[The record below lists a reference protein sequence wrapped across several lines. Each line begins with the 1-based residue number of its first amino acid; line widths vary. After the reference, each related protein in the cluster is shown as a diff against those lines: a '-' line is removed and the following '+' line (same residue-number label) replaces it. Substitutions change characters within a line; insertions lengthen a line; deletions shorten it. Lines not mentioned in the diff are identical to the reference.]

1 MPKKLKKSI
10 ENNSSEHAHYE
21 PLSPQQQEQV
31 IQKKKSFT
39 PLFILIILLIIVDG
53 IALFVYIQPDFTF
66 FNSTN
71 TNTSNVCVDQ
81 TPFDQCSKNQPKYCY
96 NGELVDKAFTCGCP
110 QVYTIE
116 FQSCKKL

>member
-10 ENNSSEHAHYE
+10 ENNNLEHAHYEPLSPQQQEQVIQKKNKNLEHVHYE

-81 TPFDQCSKNQPKYCY
+81 TPFDQCS
-96 NGELVDKAFTCGCP
+96 
-110 QVYTIE
+110 
-116 FQSCKKL
+116 